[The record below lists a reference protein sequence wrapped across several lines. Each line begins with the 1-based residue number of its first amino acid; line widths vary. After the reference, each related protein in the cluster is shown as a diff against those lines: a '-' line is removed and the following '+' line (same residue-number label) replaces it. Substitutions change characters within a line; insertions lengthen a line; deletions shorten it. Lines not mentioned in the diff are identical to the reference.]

1 MAFNFSFDLESIE
14 DYMGNHLKLF
24 ISLTIGLL
32 VFVGLI
38 ALSVFLIA
46 VQGKEQVMVPDV
58 VGRDLTQALLELQ
71 EKDLF
76 PLLQLRSTE
85 NDSDRGLIL
94 EQEPEAGTIVKAE
107 RRINLVM
114 SQGMALDKIGNY
126 IGKNIGDVRS
136 ALASL
141 RAQNPLLSL
150 TLREPFMYQYS
161 SEPVGTVLQQNPGP
175 DTDITGSTTLEL
187 VVSRGPENTR
197 IAVPDVRGLT
207 MNQALERI
215 SQAQVNFSFT
225 IRPASGN
232 ERPDTVI
239 AQNPGAGQEI
249 RPGDQLSVTL
259 IAPVPGAGEVV
270 GIYSYRLPQN
280 PYPLPVTVE
289 AELSNGGRQR
299 LVAVNH
305 SGGEISVPYRL
316 PYGSTIILSML
327 DREINRQ
334 VINQP
339 VEGLALD
346 QIAPLSNS
354 Q

>member
-46 VQGKEQVMVPDV
+46 VRGKEQVMVPDV
-58 VGRDLTQALLELQ
+58 VGSDLTQALLELQ

-76 PLLQLRSTE
+76 PMLQLRSTG

-94 EQEPEAGTIVKAE
+94 EQDPEAGTIVKAE

-114 SQGMALDKIGNY
+114 SQGMALDKIGDY
-126 IGKNIGDVRS
+126 IGKNIGDVR
-136 ALASL
+136 AELASL
-141 RAQNPLLSL
+141 RARNPQAAV

-161 SEPVGTVLQQNPGP
+161 PEPAGTVLQQNPEP
-175 DTDITGSTTLEL
+175 DADITGSTTLEL

-197 IAVPDVRGLT
+197 IAVPDLRGLT

-215 SQAQVNFSFT
+215 SQAQVDFSFT
-225 IRPASGN
+225 MRSASGD

-239 AQNPGAGQEI
+239 AQNPAAGQEI
-249 RPGDQLSVTL
+249 RPGSQLSVTL
-259 IAPVPGAGEVV
+259 IAPVPGAGETV
-270 GIYSYRLPQN
+270 GIYRYQLPQN
-280 PYPLPVTVE
+280 PYPLPVTIE
-289 AELSNGGRQR
+289 AELPGGGRQR
-299 LVAVNH
+299 LAAVNH
-305 SGGEISVPYRL
+305 SGGEIAVPYRL
-316 PYGSTIILSML
+316 PYGSTIMLSML

-334 VINQP
+334 MINQP
-339 VEGLALD
+339 VENLSLD
-346 QIAPLSNS
+346 QIAPLANP
-354 Q
+354 